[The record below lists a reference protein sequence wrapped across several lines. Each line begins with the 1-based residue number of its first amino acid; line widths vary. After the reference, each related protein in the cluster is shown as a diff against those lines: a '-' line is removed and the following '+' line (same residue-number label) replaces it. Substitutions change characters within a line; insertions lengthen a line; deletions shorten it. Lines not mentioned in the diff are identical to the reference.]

1 MNAPTS
7 IRLLKC
13 WKACCSSVL
22 ALSVVFMLA
31 GADAFAQA
39 TVTTLAN
46 TFGKAGAGKASTK
59 GVLTTTAKFNLPAG
73 IALDSSGTY
82 MFVAD
87 YNNNAIRLVYDL
99 GNKASSVTY
108 SVYTNKNGI
117 NHPVGVAVDPY
128 DNVFVLNYGTKGAN
142 GSLMVFNGDYLLN
155 YSLYAPPDTRAT
167 NLVNAAGLTLDYVD
181 NAYITVKS
189 NTVYRVTP
197 LGVTT
202 VVGVITNAKT
212 SLTGIAYLA
221 GGRLAIADA
230 GNNGIWLMDP
240 ANTNLFANAV
250 KLTGFHGTN
259 DIIGPAAIAAFNHP
273 QGVIQAGK
281 GVLVVADYGNN
292 KVKLVATNGAVS
304 RLFGVSSS
312 YWKNV
317 RTLATKG
324 WNDGTVNPFEALDTV
339 QARQPYGLAIDAS
352 GNVYDTEDYYD
363 LLREAT
369 GTGLLPPP
377 PPPPQAP
384 SLNVS
389 AGYGL
394 VNLAWSSVL
403 TATNYNVK
411 RSLTSGGEVTIF
423 STSGTSYTDTNV
435 VDGSTYYYAVSAVN
449 STGEGMNSAEASA
462 MPLYSPTPTNLTVTA
477 TNYTSVSLAWAPSAG
492 ATTYNVKRSTS
503 TGGPYTNVA
512 STASL
517 LYTDTGLANHTTYY
531 YVVSAVNPGGENPI
545 NSAEVSAT
553 TLTPP
558 PPSPAIGWF
567 DYENFVTVFH
577 AVSGTPYIT
586 HNDLLFAIEE
596 NFSGASTIY
605 TTDGSNPSATNG
617 YGASL
622 YVDGLSYN
630 PPLPIS
636 ATPDLVIKAL
646 NINAGGSSA
655 IVTAEFLFQTANPTI
670 NGVNAAQ
677 FTISDATIGAKF
689 LYTTDGSNPLTNVN
703 ATLVDPVNNTNALTL
718 SLQFPANT
726 NIIQFAIA
734 AFKANYSTS
743 SVVSKVFSVDNYLAN
758 AINFGFASG
767 PGSCQYVA
775 SPGQSFVVPVGMSL
789 LPGAPPIYGLQ
800 FNLTL
805 TNLTTN
811 VVDPETIYF
820 ESLVGKPDGLNDGY
834 YDPIPPFVFISTS
847 QPNNDPA
854 AQPYAGAW
862 YQSLQFANTNN
873 QDLLGVGWLEVRGR
887 TNLYNTLNQNLLT
900 FPINEG
906 TDPSETQSQFVIGGY
921 SFGIPTN
928 ANPGDTYQIQIN
940 RPSATT
946 YPTLASYGIPVY
958 IAAPADTNLLGPGSV
973 NALKN
978 VTIGQLKYLVGD
990 VYPANWFNAGD
1001 FGSSNL
1007 VNIDVIRV
1015 FDFAAYPVGAP
1026 PVYSDLFDALD
1037 SSGNIG
1043 ILDTNIADANYGYY
1057 TNTATYPAT
1066 NIILNAVTNYTDSYV
1081 FDTNANSYVLATND
1095 VSFIDNYTNVIYLTT
1110 YLVGVP
1116 YTITNV
1122 YYPVP
1127 PGLPTTNIVQ
1137 TGYVANIAPALSGLF
1152 DGNNTNINQV
1162 AFGDGVLDVCDVFV
1176 TYRRSLDSSLT
1187 WYERFW
1193 NNGQRVADTGNTNH
1207 AAAHVLSRLASANL
1221 VIAKDLNSPTSSAPP
1236 QVTFAAGAVQGAAG
1250 HVVSVPI
1257 TATIQGNY
1265 PLRLLMLNLDVV
1277 PQAGASALTTAV
1289 QFAQTATTL
1298 GTPYLAQSA
1307 GNGNYAVAWLNSGNA
1322 GVTGT
1327 VTIGSLSVAIP
1338 AGAASGSTYTVTFEH
1353 ASASPNGL
1361 ASFPVLATPGTITVH

>member
-142 GSLMVFNGDYLLN
+142 GSLMVFNGDYLIN
-155 YSLYAPPDTRAT
+155 YSLYAPIGTFAT
-167 NLVNAAGLTLDYVD
+167 NLVNAAGLSLDYVD

-189 NTVYRVTP
+189 NTVIRVTP

-304 RLFGVSSS
+304 RLYGVSSS

-352 GNVYDTEDYYD
+352 GNVYDTETYYD

-377 PPPPQAP
+377 PPPPPAP
-384 SLNVS
+384 ILNAS
-389 AGYGL
+389 AGYGV
-394 VNLAWSSVL
+394 VNLTWSSVL

-411 RSLTSGGEVTIF
+411 RSINSSGETTIF
-423 STSGTSYTDTNV
+423 STSGTTYTDANV
-435 VDGSTYYYAVSAVN
+435 VDGTNYYYEVSAVN
-449 STGEGMNSAEASA
+449 STAEGPNSDEVSA
-462 MPLYSPTPTNLTVTA
+462 MPLYSPSPTNLTVNA
-477 TNYTSVSLAWAPSAG
+477 IKSGQISLGWSPSAG
-492 ATTYNVKRSTS
+492 ATGYNVKRSES
-503 TGGPYTNVA
+503 SGGPYDYIATNLA
-512 STASL
+512 STIFN
-517 LYTDTGLANHTTYY
+517 DTTVVDGTPYF
-531 YVVSAVNPGGENPI
+531 YVVTAINPGGENPTNSNEVTAKTPLPPVPTPI
-545 NSAEVSAT
+545 IGYVTFPAPSGVPVFNVGTPAGLTFNNDVPIVIRGAGGSTVFYTYSNTPVAASIPNPTSSDNSAVIYPGSGIDPTSYTVAQILPDLSIKAIGEQTNHPNSAIVSA
-553 TLTPP
+553 LFQFDVAN
-558 PPSPAIGWF
+558 PSFFGDSDNAAQF
-567 DYENFVTVFH
+567 TVTN
-577 AVSGTPYIT
+577 IT
-586 HNDLLFAIEE
+586 A
-596 NFSGASTIY
+596 GAQMWYTY
-605 TTDGSNPSATNG
+605 TTDGSI
-617 YGASL
+617 
-622 YVDGLSYN
+622 
-630 PPLPIS
+630 PP
-636 ATPDLVIKAL
+636 D
-646 NINAGGSSA
+646 
-655 IVTAEFLFQTANPTI
+655 PT
-670 NGVNAAQ
+670 NAAPSLGPI
-677 FTISDATIGAKF
+677 TAGA
-689 LYTTDGSNPLTNVN
+689 
-703 ATLVDPVNNTNALTL
+703 TL
-718 SLQFPANT
+718 SLGFTSSTNLQFK
-726 NIIQFAIA
+726 IRGFR
-734 AFKANYSTS
+734 ANYHPSST
-743 SVVSKVFSVDNYLAN
+743 VNKAFLFAN
-758 AINFGFASG
+758 FVPNGINFGFASG

-789 LPGAPPIYGLQ
+789 LSGAPPIYGLQ
-800 FNLTL
+800 FNVTL

-820 ESLVGKPDGLNDGY
+820 ESLVGEPDGLNDGY
-834 YDPIPPFVFISTS
+834 YDPIQPWMFISTS
-847 QPNNDPA
+847 QPNYDPNA
-854 AQPYAGAW
+854 FPYQGAW
-862 YQSLQFANTNN
+862 YQGLEFSNTNN
-873 QDLLGVGWLEVRGR
+873 EDLLGVGWLEVRGR

-900 FPINEG
+900 FPINDG
-906 TDPSETQSQFVIGGY
+906 TDPSATPSQFVIGGY

-946 YPTLASYGIPVY
+946 YPALATYGTPVY
-958 IAAPADTNLLGPGSV
+958 IAAPANTNLLGAGSV

-978 VTIGQLKYLVGD
+978 ITIGQLKYLVGD
-990 VYPANWFNAGD
+990 VYPANWYNAGD

-1007 VNIDVIRV
+1007 IVNGNVDVQRV
-1015 FDFAAYPVGAP
+1015 FDFAVYPIASP
-1026 PVYSDLFDALD
+1026 PRKSDLFDALD
-1037 SSGNIG
+1037 SCGNIG
-1043 ILDTNIADANYGYY
+1043 ILDGNTNDANYGYY

-1066 NIILNAVTNYTDSYV
+1066 NILFNAVTNYTDSYV
-1081 FDTNANSYVLATND
+1081 YDTNANSYGNVPATNQ
-1095 VSFIDNYTNVIYLTT
+1095 VSYIGNYTNVIYLTT
-1110 YLVGVP
+1110 YLIGVP

-1137 TGYVANIAPALSGLF
+1137 TGYTTNIAPALSGLF

-1162 AFGDGVLDVCDVFV
+1162 VFGDGKLDVCDVYV

-1187 WYERFW
+1187 WYTRFW
-1193 NNGQRVADTGNTNH
+1193 NNGQRVADTSITN
-1207 AAAHVLSRLASANL
+1207 
-1221 VIAKDLNSPTSSAPP
+1221 K
-1236 QVTFAAGAVQGAAG
+1236 
-1250 HVVSVPI
+1250 
-1257 TATIQGNY
+1257 
-1265 PLRLLMLNLDVV
+1265 
-1277 PQAGASALTTAV
+1277 
-1289 QFAQTATTL
+1289 
-1298 GTPYLAQSA
+1298 
-1307 GNGNYAVAWLNSGNA
+1307 
-1322 GVTGT
+1322 
-1327 VTIGSLSVAIP
+1327 
-1338 AGAASGSTYTVTFEH
+1338 
-1353 ASASPNGL
+1353 
-1361 ASFPVLATPGTITVH
+1361 